1 MKINFIGT
9 GTMGSVTRGNQSLL
23 IDDILFDVGSG
34 TVKRMESQKIYTKDI
49 NYLVISHFHADHF
62 FDLPNYLI
70 GRNIRNEHTERT
82 LPIIGGVGLKKRV
95 IELFNLAFGD
105 GNKDKYNNFERDFN
119 VKFIELNNEEE
130 YIGEDFVIKAYELE
144 HGACKPILGFVL
156 EKENKKVGYATDTI
170 LCENLQKMCKEMDV
184 ICIDATNTVPTRMH
198 IGLEEVLWL
207 KEQNKDKRFIA
218 IHRSDYVHNHIKEIE
233 FPEDGEY
240 IEI

>member
-144 HGACKPILGFVL
+144 HGACKPILGFIL